1 MIKGDKTFQLI
12 KSLSKSEKRFF
23 KIYSS
28 RHVIGEKNNYVQ
40 LFEAIDKQEVYDEIV
55 IKKRFADEKFTN
67 RLSVAKAYLY
77 DLILKSMTAYQSQN
91 SIDTQIYEGLS
102 QVKFLFNK
110 NLYSQAKTVVDKVKK
125 LAESYERHSIVPEI
139 IYWEKRIYEATS
151 FANIDVE
158 TLKELQRSERT
169 ALHALDHINDLWNLQ
184 SQLYLQHVRRGII
197 RDKEELDELA
207 NVFNASYMQYEEQ
220 YLPFWAQVL
229 RNKIYA
235 TYFFLIRDHQSSN
248 SYITKMVELLE
259 SKPQLIKYDPIEYI
273 QAVSNRLNILH
284 SLKKEEERDLYLK
297 KLEELYLS
305 INDYKSHKVQQKIFE
320 SYHYHNMN
328 KCIGEGEYEY
338 GYNSLE
344 SLKDGFEKYSETI
357 SPMGSIVLPYFAGII
372 SYSAG
377 HTAEAQHWI
386 QKAIAQES
394 AHLRPDILSF
404 SKIIDTITSF
414 DLDESNLLKAKL
426 KNLYGHLYK
435 KEKRY
440 QFENLLMEFI
450 RAVQSK
456 DEKTSLKELFIV
468 FEEKLK
474 VISKDPFEN
483 KAFEYFKFM
492 NWVESQINAE
502 PFSETVKKTI
512 SIV

>member
-1 MIKGDKTFQLI
+1 MIKGDKTFLLI

-40 LFEAIDKQEVYDEIV
+40 LFEAIDKQEVYDETG
-55 IKKRFADEKFTN
+55 IKKRFSEEEFTN

-77 DLILKSMTAYQSQN
+77 DLILKSMTAYQAQK

-110 NLYSQAKTVVDKVKK
+110 NLYSQAKNIIDKVKK
-125 LAESYERHSIVPEI
+125 LAETYERHSIVPEI
-139 IYWEKRIYEATS
+139 IYWEKRVYEATS
-151 FANIDVE
+151 FAEVDVQ
-158 TLKELQRSERT
+158 TLKDLQRDERT

-184 SQLYLQHVRRGII
+184 SQLYLQHVRKGII
-197 RDKEELDELA
+197 RDKEELDELE
-207 NVFNASYMQYEEQ
+207 NVFNASYMQFEEQ

-248 SYITKMVELLE
+248 SYITKMVALLE

-284 SLKKEEERDLYLK
+284 SLKNFDERDEYLK
-297 KLEELYLS
+297 KLETLYEN
-305 INDYKSHKVQQKIFE
+305 INDYKSYKVQQKIFE

-328 KCIGEGEYEY
+328 KDIGEGDYEK
-338 GYNSLE
+338 GYTSLD
-344 SLKDGFEKYSETI
+344 SLKDGFEKYAETI
-357 SPMGSIVLPYFAGII
+357 SPMGAIVLPYFAGII

-377 HTAEAQHWI
+377 HSSKAQYWI
-386 QKAIAQES
+386 QKAIEQES

-404 SKIIDTITSF
+404 SKIIDTIISY
-414 DLDESNLLKAKL
+414 DLKDEKKL
-426 KNLYGHLYK
+426 KVKLRSLYAHLYQ

-440 QFENLLMEFI
+440 QFENLLMDFI
-450 RAVQSK
+450 RAIQTPRSGAEIK
-456 DEKTSLKELFIV
+456 NLFID

-483 KAFEYFKFM
+483 KAFEYFKFVD
-492 NWVESQINAE
+492 WVESQISDV
-502 PFSETVKKTI
+502 PFTETVKKTI
-512 SIV
+512 SIG